1 VPAVREIVD
10 WAMLIIGVLAFFVRG
25 MWGAS

>member
-1 VPAVREIVD
+1 MRTFVD
-10 WAMLIIGVLAFFVRG
+10 WALLIIGVLAFFVRG